1 MTTLHALLIEF
12 NAVSVED
19 LIRIVG
25 ILVDWYTKRLYDN
38 PWDSWASVCR
48 DRYQNLLDMLI
59 IIPDDADIDPK
70 CCLYSLNSKSF
81 GSYCFGL

>member
-19 LIRIVG
+19 LIRIIG
-25 ILVDWYTKRLYDN
+25 NLVDWYTEILYDD
-38 PWDSWASVCR
+38 PWNSWVIVCR

-70 CCLYSLNSKSF
+70 CCFIQLKQ
-81 GSYCFGL
+81 